1 MRRWLLRESGA
12 CARTSSEDV
21 AVKIIVVTGVSG
33 AGKSTALR
41 SLEDLGFY
49 CADNLPM
56 PLLPKFI
63 ELLAAR
69 DEISRAALVVDAR
82 SGDFLEDAKPV
93 LQALRAA
100 GHSIEVLFLDAP
112 DDVLIRRFSETRRRH
127 PRSGTNIR
135 DGIRSERSSLMP
147 LRQEATTVID
157 TRDLTVHALRALVL
171 ERYGRTEASLAVT
184 LLSFGF
190 KYGLP
195 TESDIV
201 LDVRFLPNPFFVE
214 GLSSLSGEDDLVQ
227 KFVLENPE
235 TQLLLA
241 KAEDL
246 LALCLAAFER
256 EGKSYATV
264 AVGCTGGRH
273 RSVVV
278 AVELGRRLR
287 NVSNVSVRHRDVLRT
302 QPGATY

>member
-1 MRRWLLRESGA
+1 MKL
-12 CARTSSEDV
+12 V
-21 AVKIIVVTGVSG
+21 VVTGVSG

-41 SLEDLGFY
+41 TLEDLGYY

-56 PLLPKFI
+56 PLLPRFI

-69 DEISRAALVVDAR
+69 EEVTRAALVVDAR
-82 SGDFLEDAKPV
+82 SGDFLDDTAHV
-93 LQALRAA
+93 LAGLRGG
-100 GHSIEVLFLDAP
+100 GHVIEVLFLDAP

-127 PRSGTNIR
+127 PLSGNDIR
-135 DGIRSERSSLMP
+135 GGLEAERKRLHT

-157 TRDLTVHALRALVL
+157 TGDLTVHGLRGMVL
-171 ERYGRTEASLAVT
+171 ERYGRADGNLAVS

-195 TESDIV
+195 VESDIV

-214 GLSSLSGEDDLVQ
+214 ALSPLSGEDEPVRR
-227 KFVLENPE
+227 FVLDNPE
-235 TQLLLA
+235 TQLFLS
-241 KAEDL
+241 KAEEL
-246 LALCLAAFER
+246 LTLCIAAFDR

-278 AVELGRRLR
+278 AAELAQRLG
-287 NVSNVSVRHRDVLRT
+287 NLSAVTVRHRDIQRGRPS
-302 QPGATY
+302 PG

>member
-1 MRRWLLRESGA
+1 
-12 CARTSSEDV
+12 
-21 AVKIIVVTGVSG
+21 VVTGVSG
-33 AGKSTALR
+33 GGKSTALKA
-41 SLEDLGFY
+41 LEDLGFY

-69 DEISRAALVVDAR
+69 EEVARAALVVDTR
-82 SGDFLEDAKPV
+82 SGDFLDDAGPMLEAV
-93 LQALRAA
+93 RAA

-112 DDVLIRRFSETRRRH
+112 DDVLLRRFSETRRRH
-127 PRSGTNIR
+127 PLSGSNVR
-135 DGIRSERSSLMP
+135 EGLGSERASLMP

-157 TRDLTVHALRALVL
+157 TRDLTVHGLRALVL
-171 ERYGRTEASLAVT
+171 ERYGRSEATLAVT
-184 LLSFGF
+184 VLSFGF

-195 TESDIV
+195 TEADIV

-214 GLSSLSGEDDLVQ
+214 GLSTLTGEDAPVQ
-227 KFVLENPE
+227 KFVLDNPE
-235 TQLLLA
+235 TELFLA

-264 AVGCTGGRH
+264 AIGCTGGRH
-273 RSVVV
+273 RSVVL
-278 AVELGRRLR
+278 ALELGSRLK
-287 NVSNVSVRHRDVLRT
+287 SMATVSVRHRDVQRNLA
-302 QPGATY
+302 GAATV

>member
-1 MRRWLLRESGA
+1 MK
-12 CARTSSEDV
+12 V
-21 AVKIIVVTGVSG
+21 VVVTGVSG
-33 AGKSTALR
+33 GGKSTALKA
-41 SLEDLGFY
+41 LEDLGFY

-69 DEISRAALVVDAR
+69 EEVARAALVVDTR
-82 SGDFLEDAKPV
+82 SGDFLDDAGPMLEAV
-93 LQALRAA
+93 RAA

-112 DDVLIRRFSETRRRH
+112 DDVLLRRFSETRRRH
-127 PRSGTNIR
+127 PLSGSNVR
-135 DGIRSERSSLMP
+135 EGLGSERASLMP

-157 TRDLTVHALRALVL
+157 TRDLTVHGLRALVL
-171 ERYGRTEASLAVT
+171 ERYGRSEATLAVT
-184 LLSFGF
+184 VLSFGF

-195 TESDIV
+195 TEADIV

-214 GLSSLSGEDDLVQ
+214 GLSTLTGEDAPVQ
-227 KFVLENPE
+227 KFVLDNPE
-235 TQLLLA
+235 TELFLA

-264 AVGCTGGRH
+264 AIGCTGGRH
-273 RSVVV
+273 RSVVL
-278 AVELGRRLR
+278 ALELGSRLK
-287 NVSNVSVRHRDVLRT
+287 SMATVSVRHRDVQRNLA
-302 QPGATY
+302 GAATV